1 MRLLSVLL
9 VFAASL
15 VLTGPA
21 GAGVRPSQVLVLYN
35 ADWSGDAPLTDP
47 GPDSREIAE
56 LYVARHTDPATG
68 ERPYLLGLRCRHR
81 MGHLNGPHLVEESRD
96 NGAGV
101 VLRGEGRA
109 AAPAGEVRDSR
120 LVELVLPKTE
130 AGWRFDTLRV
140 VLWPEKGDPVVVVD
154 RGRSRFPKR
163 VSVQEEGKWNV
174 RLNGRSF
181 LTGPLTAEASIEDT
195 TDKVH
200 TWTARYADILDVS
213 CSRTGADGVPDD
225 RNFEEDVAEPVRR
238 FLEDPAN
245 ARPDGTLLKDHV
257 LFLVVCYGLPK
268 TAAATY
274 GIARGVTAS
283 RGDHGPAVS
292 LEQRLQLLYYDVE
305 GALGFVPRPHRFNGR
320 NPFTAYL
327 FRAPQAWPL
336 YGKRVNPFL
345 HPLAYKKDKGSLDAL
360 PDPLRFTPQN
370 RARFPGRHL
379 YFAMRVDGTTPLE
392 ARGLIDRA
400 VYAIRYAGPAMGVL
414 SGVTLSKNEER
425 VGSVDRN
432 RAGVLLWARG
442 YRHVYYRYTS
452 SQRLALF
459 TLRPGS
465 GFWNQTDVYLP
476 GGVQGTVISNNG
488 WNRRTAAMVRALARG
503 VTVTVGAARVYNG
516 APHIHDKSW
525 WDDEILYPL
534 LLRGYTVGEA
544 LLANQMHLE
553 WITTFVG
560 DPLYRLPSEPEP
572 DTRPPSIAS
581 GGVRTYRY
589 LTEEGKKA
597 LWVAVDLDQTRG
609 PEVAQMRLT
618 AGDQTAVCQT
628 FEARPYV
635 SLLRTDAVDRGP
647 WKIELL
653 DPYGNRSETVWTLG
667 RMGP

>member
-1 MRLLSVLL
+1 LRLLPVLL
-9 VFAASL
+9 VLATSL
-15 VLTGPA
+15 ILAWPA
-21 GAGVRPSQVLVLYN
+21 EAGVRPSQVLVLYN

-109 AAPAGEVRDSR
+109 ATSAGELRDSR
-120 LVELVLPKTE
+120 LVELVLPKSE
-130 AGWRFDTLRV
+130 APWRFDTLRV
-140 VLWPEKGDPVVVVD
+140 VLRPEKGDPITVVD

-163 VSVQEEGKWNV
+163 VSVQDEGKWNV

-181 LTGPLTAEASIEDT
+181 LTGSFTVEATIRDT
-195 TDKVH
+195 TDQVH

-213 CSRTGADGVPDD
+213 CSRTGADGVRDD

-257 LFLVVCYGLPK
+257 LFFVVCYGLPK

-345 HPLAYKKDKGSLDAL
+345 HPLVYKKDKGSLDAL
-360 PDPLRFTPQN
+360 PDPLRFTPEN

-400 VYAIRYAGPAMGVL
+400 VYATRYAGPAMGGSRHVSGKDGGRAVLAWLRKRFAHVADPSVRAEKPRFLVL
-414 SGVTLSKNEER
+414 S
-425 VGSVDRN
+425 
-432 RAGVLLWARG
+432 
-442 YRHVYYRYTS
+442 
-452 SQRLALF
+452 
-459 TLRPGS
+459 PGE
-465 GFWNQTDVYLP
+465 GFFNKTDVFLP
-476 GGVQGTVISNNG
+476 GGVAGRVISSNSWQG
-488 WNRRTAAMVRALARG
+488 KKGGMVEHLARG
-503 VTVTVGAARVYNG
+503 VTVTAGSAAAGGARP
-516 APHIHDKSW
+516 PHIHDKSW

-560 DPLYRLPSEPEP
+560 DPLYRLPRTPEP
-572 DTRPPSIAS
+572 DTRPPTIAS

-597 LWVAVDLDQTRG
+597 LWVAVNLDQTRG

-618 AGDQTAVCQT
+618 AGGRTAVCQT

-653 DPYGNRSETVWTLG
+653 DPYGNRSETVWN
-667 RMGP
+667 P

>member
-1 MRLLSVLL
+1 MALAIPLALAGRAE
-9 VFAASL
+9 AA
-15 VLTGPA
+15 
-21 GAGVRPSQVLVLYN
+21 VRPSQVLVLYN

-56 LYVARHTDPATG
+56 HYAARHTDPRTG
-68 ERPYLLGLRCRHR
+68 ERPYLLGLRCRHL

-101 VLRGEGRA
+101 VVRGEGKA
-109 AAPAGEVRDSR
+109 AAPAGELRDSR
-120 LVELVLPKTE
+120 LVELVLPKSE
-130 AGWRFDTLRV
+130 VPWRFDTLRV
-140 VLWPEKGDPVVVVD
+140 VLRPEKGDPVVVVD

-181 LTGPLTAEASIEDT
+181 LPGPFTAEASIEDT
-195 TDKVH
+195 ADQVH
-200 TWTARYADILDVS
+200 TWSAEYTDILDVS
-213 CSRTGADGVPDD
+213 CSRTGADGVRDD

-238 FLEDPAN
+238 FLEDPTN

-268 TAAATY
+268 TATATY

-305 GALGFVPRPHRFNGR
+305 GALGFVPRPHRFGSKNA
-320 NPFTAYL
+320 FTAYL

-336 YGKRVNPFL
+336 YGKWANPFL
-345 HPLAYKKDKGSLDAL
+345 HPLAYQRDKGALDTL
-360 PDPLRFTPQN
+360 PDPLRFTPEN

-400 VYAIRYAGPAMGVL
+400 VYATRHAGPEMGGAEGEAGGDPKEPAVMRWLRAKGFSWL
-414 SGVTLSKNEER
+414 SNPKES
-425 VGSVDRN
+425 N
-432 RAGVLLWARG
+432 RRLRFLL
-442 YRHVYYRYTS
+442 
-452 SQRLALF
+452 LP
-459 TLRPGS
+459 PGS
-465 GFWNQTDVYLP
+465 GFWNETEVFFP
-476 GGVQGTVISNNG
+476 GGVAGRVLSSNM
-488 WNRRTAAMVRALARG
+488 WRSRRAAMLRYLAQG
-503 VTVTVGAARVYNG
+503 VTVTAGSGGNRRSRV
-516 APHIHDKSW
+516 PHIHDKSW

-544 LLANQMHLE
+544 LLANQTHLE

-589 LTEEGKKA
+589 LTEEGRKA

-609 PEVAQMRLT
+609 PEAAQMRLT
-618 AGDQTAVCQT
+618 AGEQTVVCQT

-635 SLLRTDAVDRGP
+635 TLLRTDAVDRGL
-647 WKIELL
+647 WKIELM

-667 RMGP
+667 R

>member
-1 MRLLSVLL
+1 MFV
-9 VFAASL
+9 ASL
-15 VLTGPA
+15 ALAGPA

-101 VLRGEGRA
+101 VVRGEGRA
-109 AAPAGEVRDSR
+109 AAPAGELRDSR
-120 LVELVLPKTE
+120 LVELVLPKSE

-140 VLWPEKGDPVVVVD
+140 VLRPEKGDPVVVVD

-195 TDKVH
+195 TDRVH

-305 GALGFVPRPHRFNGR
+305 GALGFAPRPHRFNGR

-360 PDPLRFTPQN
+360 PDPLRFTPEN

-400 VYAIRYAGPAMGVL
+400 VYATRYAGPAMG
-414 SGVTLSKNEER
+414 GAEGN
-425 VGSVDRN
+425 N
-432 RAGVLLWARG
+432 AGGKKEPAVMRWLRGKGFSRLTNPRESSRRLRFLL
-442 YRHVYYRYTS
+442 
-452 SQRLALF
+452 LP
-459 TLRPGS
+459 PGS
-465 GFWNQTDVYLP
+465 GFWNETEVFLP
-476 GGVQGTVISNNG
+476 GGVAGRVNSSNM
-488 WNRRTAAMVRALARG
+488 WRSRRAAMLRYLAQG
-503 VTVTVGAARVYNG
+503 VTVTAGSGGNRRTG
-516 APHIHDKSW
+516 EPHIHDKSW

-560 DPLYRLPSEPEP
+560 DPLYRLPREPDP
-572 DTRPPSIAS
+572 DTRPPAIAP

-597 LWVAVDLDQTRG
+597 LWVAVDLDPTRG

-635 SLLRTDAVDRGP
+635 NMFRTDAVDRGP
-647 WKIELL
+647 WKIELI
-653 DPYGNRSETVWTLG
+653 DPYGNRSEVEWKGG
-667 RMGP
+667 R